1 MNYEECMGMVI
12 RPLLEIFGSN
22 LHHLRIKDQDCKM
35 ADLAMCTQL
44 ESLFIKDPVL
54 DEEEDVSARD
64 VDTFLPQLKSFEC
77 GGCLG
82 NLSHFFEE
90 KPGLG
95 HLDFD
100 CSLVGIDMGPKKKS

>member
-12 RPLLEIFGSN
+12 RPFLEIFGPN

-90 KPGLG
+90 KPGLV
-95 HLDFD
+95 HLDVDF
-100 CSLVGIDMGPKKKS
+100 SLVDGP